1 MAYME
6 LTQRQ
11 EQLLNAL
18 IQEYISTAEPVGSI
32 HLKKSIN
39 LDVCPATIRND
50 LQELT
55 EAGYIAQPHT
65 SAGRV
70 PTEKAYRFFV
80 EKIFSEEEEVFSNF
94 IFKEIETTKKQIEDE
109 LKLAEELIKS
119 LTEVS
124 STLNFTYLPEK
135 DTLIEILIKLGPSKT
150 VFNKNINVISSLIRE
165 LKMF

>member
-1 MAYME
+1 MITE
-6 LTQRQ
+6 RQ
-11 EQLLNAL
+11 EEILNAL

-39 LDVCPATIRND
+39 LDICPATIRND

-70 PTEKAYRFFV
+70 PTEKAYRLFV
-80 EKIFSEEEEVFSNF
+80 DKIFSDREEMFSNF
-94 IFKEIETTKKQIEDE
+94 IFKEIETAKKQIEAE
-109 LKLAEELIKS
+109 LKLTEELTKS
-119 LTEVS
+119 LTEAS

-135 DTLIEILIKLGPSKT
+135 DILFEILIKLGPSRVT
-150 VFNKNINVISSLIRE
+150 YDKNISLISSIIRE

>member
-1 MAYME
+1 MITE
-6 LTQRQ
+6 RQ
-11 EQLLNAL
+11 EKILNAL

-32 HLKKSIN
+32 HLKKSVN

-55 EAGYIAQPHT
+55 ETGYIAQPHI

-80 EKIFSEEEEVFSNF
+80 DKIFSAQEEIFSDF
-94 IFKEIETTKKQIEDE
+94 IFKEIETAKKQIEAE
-109 LKLAEELIKS
+109 LKLAEELTKS
-119 LTEVS
+119 LTEAS
-124 STLNFTYLPEK
+124 SILNFTYLPEK
-135 DTLIEILIKLGPSKT
+135 DILFEILIKLGPSRAT
-150 VFNKNINVISSLIRE
+150 SDKNIILISSLIRE

>member
-1 MAYME
+1 ME
-6 LTQRQ
+6 LTRRQ

-65 SAGRV
+65 SAGRI

-80 EKIFSEEEEVFSNF
+80 EKIFPLGVTTESKRASSCFFQNFHPFDSN
-94 IFKEIETTKKQIEDE
+94 
-109 LKLAEELIKS
+109 
-119 LTEVS
+119 
-124 STLNFTYLPEK
+124 
-135 DTLIEILIKLGPSKT
+135 
-150 VFNKNINVISSLIRE
+150 SLILSVKSVIRTTSFA
-165 LKMF
+165 LFCCKRFSKLSKFF

>member
-1 MAYME
+1 ME
-6 LTQRQ
+6 LTRRQ

-32 HLKKSIN
+32 HLKKSVN
-39 LDVCPATIRND
+39 LAVCPATIRND

-65 SAGRV
+65 SAGRI

-80 EKIFSEEEEVFSNF
+80 EKIFSDKEEIFSTF
-94 IFKEIETTKKQIEDE
+94 IFKEIETTKKQIEAE
-109 LKLAEELIKS
+109 LKLAEELMKS
-119 LTEVS
+119 LTEAS

-150 VFNKNINVISSLIRE
+150 TYNKNINLISSLIRE